1 MTALALA
8 LCFLGALAFA
18 AFWRWLDRVKPAA
31 QEPGQQQMNN
41 LRAQTEA
48 LEQRFSNFELRMGLG
63 RVERKP

>member
-1 MTALALA
+1 MTALAIA

-31 QEPGQQQMNN
+31 QNPGQQQMNN
-41 LRAQTEA
+41 LRAQVEA
-48 LEQRFSNFELRMGLG
+48 LEQRFSNFELRLGLG